1 MYFSHVR
8 RVVLVL
14 TAALSLIGTFMAP
27 ADAAAPKP
35 RSVHT
40 STPVGNDVSWPQCGT
55 TLPSGPAFGIVGVN
69 DGLANNTNPCL
80 VTQLTWAAASIGG
93 TAQPKAALYVNT
105 GNPSGVAG
113 IAWWPTSN
121 TFYHTTDGKYTDTN
135 ADTGFEPVTVPTPS
149 YGACSSTNDA
159 GCAYVYGY
167 AKAYDD
173 VNHRGVPALD
183 PAGKPW
189 MWWLDVETTNSWEA
203 SNLTANLADLEAMA
217 YYFHTGA
224 GAGVGVGVYSTAYQW
239 NIITGTPTATTLAAV
254 PNWIPGARTLKAAE
268 GNCGSA
274 PFTPSSRV
282 VLTQY
287 TSSQLDYD
295 YSCP

>member
-1 MYFSHVR
+1 MSRVR
-8 RVVLVL
+8 RTAVIGI
-14 TAALSLIGTFMAP
+14 AALGLIASFATS
-27 ADAAAPKP
+27 ADAAAPKVP
-35 RSVHT
+35 SGRT
-40 STPVGNDVSWPQCGT
+40 STPVGNDVSWPQCGKA
-55 TLPSGPAFGIVGVN
+55 LPTGQAFGIVGVN

-80 VTQLTWAAASIGG
+80 ASQLNWASISTGS
-93 TAQPKAALYVNT
+93 TSQPKAALYANT

-121 TFYHTTDGKYTDTN
+121 TFYHTTDGTYADTN
-135 ADTGFEPVTVPTPS
+135 TNTGFEPVTVPMPS
-149 YGACSSTNDA
+149 YGDCSSTNDA

-189 MWWLDVETTNSWEA
+189 VWWLDVETTNSWETT
-203 SNLTANLADLEAMA
+203 NLTANLADLEAMA
-217 YYFHTGA
+217 YYFHNVA
-224 GAGVGVGVYSTAYQW
+224 GASVGVYSTAYQW

-274 PFTPSSRV
+274 AFTPGSRV
-282 VLTQY
+282 ALTQY